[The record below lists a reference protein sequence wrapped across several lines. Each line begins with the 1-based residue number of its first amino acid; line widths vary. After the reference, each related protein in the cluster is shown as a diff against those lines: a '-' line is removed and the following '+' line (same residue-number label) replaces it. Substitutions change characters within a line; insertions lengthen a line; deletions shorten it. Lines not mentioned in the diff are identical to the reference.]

1 MYLIYKLN
9 HYFSSPKQLQ
19 RQTSSSSATS
29 SNPRYYEAD
38 VESDFNAKDGS
49 WSDSESGF
57 LHPPIKAKL
66 KGLLGT
72 WGRNV
77 AKKRSKNHL
86 PLGPSISDPVPILQP
101 PTASVSDYARR
112 IELLAQDLS
121 NGSALTKNNN
131 NNPRYVK
138 YTLPSTVRNFLKNS

>member
-49 WSDSESGF
+49 WSDSERGF

-72 WGRNV
+72 WGRN
-77 AKKRSKNHL
+77 AKKRKNHL

-131 NNPRYVK
+131 NNNNP
-138 YTLPSTVRNFLKNS
+138 NN

>member
-1 MYLIYKLN
+1 M
-9 HYFSSPKQLQ
+9 
-19 RQTSSSSATS
+19 
-29 SNPRYYEAD
+29 
-38 VESDFNAKDGS
+38 
-49 WSDSESGF
+49 
-57 LHPPIKAKL
+57 
-66 KGLLGT
+66 
-72 WGRNV
+72 

-138 YTLPSTVRNFLKNS
+138 YALPSTVRNVLINS

>member
-1 MYLIYKLN
+1 M
-9 HYFSSPKQLQ
+9 
-19 RQTSSSSATS
+19 
-29 SNPRYYEAD
+29 
-38 VESDFNAKDGS
+38 
-49 WSDSESGF
+49 
-57 LHPPIKAKL
+57 
-66 KGLLGT
+66 
-72 WGRNV
+72 

-131 NNPRYVK
+131 NNNSRYVNQSVVCVNIIK
-138 YTLPSTVRNFLKNS
+138 I